1 MSATICLMS
10 YGAVLAWLCP
20 ALLDRLTRSGVSPR
34 LSVAVWLS
42 ALVVAATVWVVAG
55 IGLIANFTATHWGAD
70 PVRYCLD
77 VVLAVHRFGWIGDL
91 VLIAAAVAGVVG
103 TALVARR
110 IVHTLRRLSARS
122 CEHAYAAHMLG
133 AGGDGVV
140 IVPSDERA
148 AYCVAGR
155 PSAIVVTSGA
165 VSSLAADELS
175 AVLAHERAHLRGRHP
190 QLMMLLKALA
200 ATLPRLPLVRV
211 GADAVGRLVEMSA
224 DDAAARRHGRD
235 TLLSGLVALAGQ
247 PRATGAA
254 LAAGDTAI
262 LARAMRL
269 ADPAGAGVR
278 LRQQF
283 ILVTVLATV
292 IVAPATLL
300 VLAHS

>member
-1 MSATICLMS
+1 MS

-20 ALLDRLTRSGVSPR
+20 ALLDRLTRNGLSPR
-34 LSVAVWLS
+34 LSVVVWLS
-42 ALVVAATVWVVAG
+42 AIVVAAAVWVMAG
-55 IGLIANFTATHWGAD
+55 VGVIANFTVAHWGAD

-91 VLIAAAVAGVVG
+91 VLIASAGAGVIG

-110 IVHTLRRLSARS
+110 IVHTVRRLSARS

-133 AGGDGVV
+133 AAGDGVV
-140 IVPSDERA
+140 IVRSDERA

-165 VSSLAADELS
+165 VSSLQADELS
-175 AVLAHERAHLRGRHP
+175 AVLAHERAHLRARHP
-190 QLMMLLKALA
+190 QLMTLLKALA
-200 ATLPRLPLVRV
+200 ATLPRIPLVRV
-211 GADAVGRLVEMSA
+211 GAEAVGRLVEMSA
-224 DDAAARRHGRD
+224 DDAAARRHGRE

-247 PRATGAA
+247 PRATGTA

-262 LARAMRL
+262 LARAIRL
-269 ADPAGAGVR
+269 ASPASAGAR
-278 LRQQF
+278 LWQQF
-283 ILVTVLATV
+283 VLVTVLATV

-300 VLAHS
+300 VLSHS

>member
-1 MSATICLMS
+1 MS

-20 ALLDRLTRSGVSPR
+20 ALLDRLTRNGLSPR
-34 LSVAVWLS
+34 LSVAVWL
-42 ALVVAATVWVVAG
+42 AAIAVAAGVWVVAG
-55 IGLIANFTATHWGAD
+55 VGLIANFTVVHWGAD

-91 VLIAAAVAGVVG
+91 VLIAAAFAGVIG
-103 TALVARR
+103 TALAARR
-110 IVHTLRRLSARS
+110 IVRTMRRLSARS

-133 AGGDGVV
+133 AAGDGVV
-140 IVPSDERA
+140 VVPSDKRA

-155 PSAIVVTSGA
+155 PSAIVVTSAA
-165 VSSLAADELS
+165 VSSLQADELS

-211 GADAVGRLVEMSA
+211 GAEAVGRLVEMSA
-224 DDAAARRHGRD
+224 DDAAARRYGRD
-235 TLLSGLVALAGQ
+235 TLLGGLLALAGQ
-247 PRATGAA
+247 PRATGTA

-269 ADPAGAGVR
+269 ADPAGVGAR
-278 LRQQF
+278 LRQQMV
-283 ILVTVLATV
+283 LVAVLATV
-292 IVAPATLL
+292 IVAPVTLL